1 MKTIIFTMKRA
12 KKATFLYILLCSF
25 LFIFL
30 GLVDVYA
37 DAPEYNTD
45 EYNIN
50 IVINKDNTFEYT
62 EMIDVDFKTPSRGI
76 YRNIPRSGRYSIKN
90 IKVNGYDYKV
100 FNKNRNKVIR
110 IGSPDKFIEG
120 KKQYTIKYTIKGY
133 YQSKGD
139 YLYLD
144 VFPSGWETPIGK
156 VNAHIKFPKD
166 FPMNN
171 LKIYSGKYGDK
182 DLYYGDINIDNDNKT
197 VDFYAENMPDNIGV
211 TIGTDLPNNYWQD
224 VNKKGGFTSLI
235 ILLSLIA
242 IVALRLTAGRNPRI
256 TEVVEFNPP
265 EDMTPLD
272 IGYVID
278 GTVDKKDISSM
289 IFYLANKGYITIKEV
304 AENSFEFI
312 LRDYPKDEK
321 NSVKLFFDGI
331 FNDGASEGQEDIGKT
346 VDPEKIGSGVADKL
360 VNITGA
366 VEAQFVGENKIFSK
380 KSKTADIVSKTIFFI
395 ANILVYIV
403 YKFYTGIDTDEPVSV
418 FVEIFLGLLFAS
430 IITAGMFYFVR
441 LYYRK
446 YSGKKASTGLKLTL
460 FSLPYILISFGMAYF
475 TCVRE
480 SSIDSIKVFTVYMM
494 FLIAS
499 PIFIS
504 GMRSRTSENARLM
517 GRILGFKN
525 FISTAE
531 IAKLE
536 ELIEGD
542 PDYFYNILPYAYI
555 FGLTKKWAN
564 KFDNILDDK
573 HPDWYESDK
582 NVYVPGLMNTAY
594 FATMM
599 NSVSKDMIGTM
610 NIKDT
615 DGFGGFSGGGFSGG
629 GGGFTGGG
637 FGGGGGG
644 AW

>member
-1 MKTIIFTMKRA
+1 MKTIIFTKKRA

-76 YRNIPRSGRYSIKN
+76 YRNIPLSGRYSIKD

-182 DLYYGDINIDNDNKT
+182 NLYYGDVNIDKDNNT

-312 LRDYPKDEK
+312 LRDYPKDDK
-321 NSVKLFFDGI
+321 KSVKLFFDGI

-360 VNITGA
+360 VDITGT

-446 YSGKKASTGLKLTL
+446 YSGKRISTVLKFTL
-460 FSLPYILISFGMAYF
+460 FLLPYIIVSFGMAYF
-475 TCVRE
+475 TCLRE
-480 SSIDSIKVFTVYMM
+480 SSIDNIKVFIVYMV
-494 FLIAS
+494 FLLSA

-525 FISTAE
+525 FISNAE
-531 IAKLE
+531 LAKLE
-536 ELIEGD
+536 ELIEVD

-573 HPDWYESDK
+573 HPDWYESDE

-615 DGFGGFSGGGFSGG
+615 DGSFGFSGGGFSGG